1 MTDPRTPTTPEGE
14 TEEILDTT
22 PDTKLGDAAR
32 RLSENA
38 RSHLISQGYSDG
50 QIRQWAEDYVSE
62 GEANANLA
70 GFLEWVATRN
80 A

>member
-1 MTDPRTPTTPEGE
+1 MTNPRTPTTPEGE

-22 PDTKLGDAAR
+22 PESRLSDAAR
-32 RLSENA
+32 RLSDNA
-38 RSHLISQGYSDG
+38 RSHLISGGFSDA
-50 QIRQWAEDYVSE
+50 QIRQWAEEYVSE
-62 GEANANLA
+62 DETNTDLA